1 MPSIFSEVLGRPV
14 EVPERPERIVSLSPA
29 LTETLF
35 LLGLKDRI
43 AGVSHFCNK
52 PPEAR
57 EKPRLGSYYKVNYK
71 KLDEI
76 RPDLIL
82 VTTGAQ
88 RRLALELA
96 EKGYTVYPVPLPT
109 SLYGILDNIVTVGYV
124 TGEHSKARELS
135 RAVAEHLDMLRGQL
149 RGRAYYEIWLGGP
162 VSAGRYSYISDA
174 LNHIG
179 LENCMDSHHEPWVIN
194 PDPQEVEACD
204 PDIFIYEIPPYSP
217 SIIKQIEKSLRERG
231 LLEVRAVRERGIML
245 LPPDSLAHYGPSI
258 SKSLEDIVLLAKG
271 RSPVHTEARWH
282 RPGEDP
288 SK

>member
-1 MPSIFSEVLGRPV
+1 MPGIFSEVLGRPV
-14 EVPERPERIVSLSPA
+14 EIPERPQRIVSLSPA

-71 KLDEI
+71 KLDELE
-76 RPDLIL
+76 PDLIL

-109 SLYGILDNIVTVGYV
+109 SLHGILDNIVTVGYV
-124 TGEHSKARELS
+124 TGETRTARRLAEK
-135 RAVAEHLDMLRGQL
+135 VAEHLSLVRGQAE
-149 RGRAYYEIWLGGP
+149 GRVYYEIWLGGP
-162 VSAGRYSYISDA
+162 VSAGQYSYISDA
-174 LNHIG
+174 LAHIG
-179 LENCMDSHHEPWVIN
+179 LENCMDNHREPWVIN
-194 PDPQEVEACD
+194 PDPSEIKECD

-217 SIIKQIEKSLRERG
+217 NIIRQIERSLSERGLLELKAVRERG
-231 LLEVRAVRERGIML
+231 LLM

-258 SKSLEDIVLLAKG
+258 SKSLEDIVLLARGK
-271 RSPVHTEARWH
+271 SPVHTEARWH
-282 RPGEDP
+282 RPAENP
-288 SK
+288 TK